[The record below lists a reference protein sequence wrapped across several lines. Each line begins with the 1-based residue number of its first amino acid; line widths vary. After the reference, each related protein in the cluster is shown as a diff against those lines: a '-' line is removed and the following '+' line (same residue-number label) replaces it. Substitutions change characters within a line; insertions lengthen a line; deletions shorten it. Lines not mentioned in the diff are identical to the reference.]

1 MLKLLKYDLR
11 RRRER
16 ILVFIV
22 IALLVQPAI
31 WISSTKVNE
40 QLISLNL
47 VIYFILALAL
57 VFIAVFS
64 YFRNLKSYQRRLIP
78 VTALQ
83 TVMSPLLFALL
94 LILTVIALGLVHF
107 GIYQLIYP
115 LDFLPDN
122 IVSVGLRCLL
132 QFMWSVGFMMIMVMF
147 SITVALSFRFKG
159 RVWIGIVILT
169 LLQNGIAYLEKFM
182 FNSYFIGLDNTF
194 NFEIY
199 ENNLRPDSGVTIRYL
214 STNQWPLLFEFVVA
228 IILIYSMVVM
238 VKKELKFDRVGSCP
252 VHMSIQR
259 ESKADDVSL
268 AFIFVQITVT
278 IPEPF
283 CCGSRSPVPA
293 AAVLPRLPAD
303 QVLPRT
309 GTVQGRTSSPS
320 GHFLHTEASLP
331 PAGNV

>member
-47 VIYFILALAL
+47 VIYMILAIAL

-132 QFMWSVGFMMIMVMF
+132 QFMWSAGFMMIMVMF
-147 SITVALSFRFKG
+147 SITVALSLRFKW
-159 RVWIGIVILT
+159 RVWVGIVILT

-182 FNSYFIGLDNTF
+182 FDSYFIGLDNTF
-194 NFEIY
+194 SFEIY
-199 ENNLRPDSGVTIRYL
+199 ESNLRPDSGVTIRYL

-228 IILIYSMVVM
+228 LILIYSMVVM
-238 VKKELKFDRVGSCP
+238 VKKRIEV
-252 VHMSIQR
+252 
-259 ESKADDVSL
+259 
-268 AFIFVQITVT
+268 
-278 IPEPF
+278 
-283 CCGSRSPVPA
+283 
-293 AAVLPRLPAD
+293 
-303 QVLPRT
+303 
-309 GTVQGRTSSPS
+309 
-320 GHFLHTEASLP
+320 
-331 PAGNV
+331 

>member
-238 VKKELKFDRVGSCP
+238 VKKRIEV
-252 VHMSIQR
+252 
-259 ESKADDVSL
+259 
-268 AFIFVQITVT
+268 
-278 IPEPF
+278 
-283 CCGSRSPVPA
+283 
-293 AAVLPRLPAD
+293 
-303 QVLPRT
+303 
-309 GTVQGRTSSPS
+309 
-320 GHFLHTEASLP
+320 
-331 PAGNV
+331 

>member
-40 QLISLNL
+40 QLVSLNL
-47 VIYFILALAL
+47 VIYLILALAL

-83 TVMSPLLFALL
+83 TVIAPMLLALL
-94 LILTVIALGLVHF
+94 LILTVITLGLVHF

-132 QFMWSVGFMMIMVMF
+132 QFIWSAGLLMIMAMF
-147 SITVALSFRFKG
+147 SITVALSLRFKG
-159 RVWIGIVILT
+159 RVWVGIAILT

-182 FNSYFIGLDNTF
+182 FDSYFIGLDNAF

-199 ENNLRPDSGVTIRYL
+199 ESNLRPDSGVTIRYL
-214 STNQWPLLFEFVVA
+214 SNNQWPLLFEFVVA
-228 IILIYSMVVM
+228 CILTYAMVAL
-238 VKKELKFDRVGSCP
+238 VKKRIEV
-252 VHMSIQR
+252 
-259 ESKADDVSL
+259 
-268 AFIFVQITVT
+268 
-278 IPEPF
+278 
-283 CCGSRSPVPA
+283 
-293 AAVLPRLPAD
+293 
-303 QVLPRT
+303 
-309 GTVQGRTSSPS
+309 
-320 GHFLHTEASLP
+320 
-331 PAGNV
+331 

>member
-40 QLISLNL
+40 QLVSLNL
-47 VIYFILALAL
+47 VTYMLLAMAL

-94 LILTVIALGLVHF
+94 LILAVIALGLVHF

-132 QFMWSVGFMMIMVMF
+132 QFIWSAGFLMIMVMF
-147 SITVALSFRFKG
+147 SITVALSLRFKW
-159 RVWIGIVILT
+159 RVWIGIAILT
-169 LLQNGIAYLEKFM
+169 LLQNGVAYLEKLM
-182 FNSYFIGLDNTF
+182 FDSYFIGLDNVF

-199 ENNLRPDSGVTIRYL
+199 ESNLRPDSGITIRYL
-214 STNQWPLLFEFVVA
+214 STNQWPLLLEFVVA
-228 IILIYSMVVM
+228 FILIYSMVVM
-238 VKKELKFDRVGSCP
+238 VKKRIEV
-252 VHMSIQR
+252 
-259 ESKADDVSL
+259 
-268 AFIFVQITVT
+268 
-278 IPEPF
+278 
-283 CCGSRSPVPA
+283 
-293 AAVLPRLPAD
+293 
-303 QVLPRT
+303 
-309 GTVQGRTSSPS
+309 
-320 GHFLHTEASLP
+320 
-331 PAGNV
+331 

>member
-94 LILTVIALGLVHF
+94 LILTVITLGLVHF

-132 QFMWSVGFMMIMVMF
+132 QFMWSVGFMMIMIMF

-169 LLQNGIAYLEKFM
+169 LLQNAIAYLEKFM

-199 ENNLRPDSGVTIRYL
+199 ESNLRPDSGVTIRYL

-238 VKKELKFDRVGSCP
+238 VKKRIEV
-252 VHMSIQR
+252 
-259 ESKADDVSL
+259 
-268 AFIFVQITVT
+268 
-278 IPEPF
+278 
-283 CCGSRSPVPA
+283 
-293 AAVLPRLPAD
+293 
-303 QVLPRT
+303 
-309 GTVQGRTSSPS
+309 
-320 GHFLHTEASLP
+320 
-331 PAGNV
+331 

>member
-40 QLISLNL
+40 QLVSLNL

-94 LILTVIALGLVHF
+94 LILTVIALGLAHF

-182 FNSYFIGLDNTF
+182 FDIYFIGLDNTF

-228 IILIYSMVVM
+228 LILIYSMVVM
-238 VKKELKFDRVGSCP
+238 VKKRIEV
-252 VHMSIQR
+252 
-259 ESKADDVSL
+259 
-268 AFIFVQITVT
+268 
-278 IPEPF
+278 
-283 CCGSRSPVPA
+283 
-293 AAVLPRLPAD
+293 
-303 QVLPRT
+303 
-309 GTVQGRTSSPS
+309 
-320 GHFLHTEASLP
+320 
-331 PAGNV
+331 

>member
-94 LILTVIALGLVHF
+94 LILTVITLGLVHF

-132 QFMWSVGFMMIMVMF
+132 QFIWSAGLLMIMAMF
-147 SITVALSFRFKG
+147 SITVALSLRFKG
-159 RVWIGIVILT
+159 RIWVGIVIFT
-169 LLQNGIAYLEKFM
+169 LLQNGIAYLEKLLFD
-182 FNSYFIGLDNTF
+182 SYFILLDNTF
-194 NFEIY
+194 NFELY
-199 ENNLRPDSGVTIRYL
+199 ENNLRPDSGITIRYL

-228 IILIYSMVVM
+228 CILTYAMVVL
-238 VKKELKFDRVGSCP
+238 VKKRIEV
-252 VHMSIQR
+252 
-259 ESKADDVSL
+259 
-268 AFIFVQITVT
+268 
-278 IPEPF
+278 
-283 CCGSRSPVPA
+283 
-293 AAVLPRLPAD
+293 
-303 QVLPRT
+303 
-309 GTVQGRTSSPS
+309 
-320 GHFLHTEASLP
+320 
-331 PAGNV
+331 

>member
-40 QLISLNL
+40 QLVSLNL

-107 GIYQLIYP
+107 SIYQLIYP

-132 QFMWSVGFMMIMVMF
+132 QFMWSAGFMMIMVMF
-147 SITVALSFRFKG
+147 SITVALSLRFKW
-159 RVWIGIVILT
+159 RIWVGIVILT
-169 LLQNGIAYLEKFM
+169 LLQNGIAYLEKLM

-194 NFEIY
+194 NFEVY
-199 ENNLRPDSGVTIRYL
+199 ESNLRPESGVTIRYL
-214 STNQWPLLFEFVVA
+214 STNQWPLVLEFVVA
-228 IILIYSMVVM
+228 FILIYSMVVM
-238 VKKELKFDRVGSCP
+238 VKKRIEV
-252 VHMSIQR
+252 
-259 ESKADDVSL
+259 
-268 AFIFVQITVT
+268 
-278 IPEPF
+278 
-283 CCGSRSPVPA
+283 
-293 AAVLPRLPAD
+293 
-303 QVLPRT
+303 
-309 GTVQGRTSSPS
+309 
-320 GHFLHTEASLP
+320 
-331 PAGNV
+331 